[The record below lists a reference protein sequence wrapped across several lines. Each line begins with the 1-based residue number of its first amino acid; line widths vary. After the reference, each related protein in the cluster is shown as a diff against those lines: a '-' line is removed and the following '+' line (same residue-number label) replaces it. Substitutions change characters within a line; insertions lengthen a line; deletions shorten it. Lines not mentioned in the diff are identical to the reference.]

1 MIDEVLVSATYASSA
16 ANLQPLR
23 YVVIKTPM
31 LVKNLAESVRWAAYL
46 PREQGTPAV
55 EAYPTLFI
63 AVIQDT
69 GISKKCDV
77 DVGLAVSNMTLTAW
91 THGVGSCILGSFN
104 RDVMENLLQLP
115 ENQTIHTLIAFGYP
129 LHKSLLIDADNGDI
143 KYSIN
148 DDGDFVVPKRKVEE
162 ITRYL

>member
-1 MIDEVLVSATYASSA
+1 MIDEVLLSATYASSA

-23 YVVIKTPM
+23 YVVIKSPS
-31 LVKNLAESVRWAAYL
+31 LVKNVAESVRWAAYL
-46 PREQGTPAV
+46 PREEGTPPV

-69 GISKKCDV
+69 GISKRCDV

-91 THGVGSCILGSFN
+91 SHGVGSCIFGSFN
-104 RDVMENLLQLP
+104 RDMMNSLLQLP
-115 ENQTIHTLIAFGYP
+115 ETQTMHTLIAFGYP
-129 LHKSLLIDADNGDI
+129 LHKSLLTEAENGEI
-143 KYSIN
+143 KYSVN

-162 ITRYL
+162 VTRYL